1 MTRTERRAFFDRV
14 FADVCEG
21 PGRLPANL
29 RKAAA
34 TGAALLG
41 AAAQA
46 LTLRIREAARLVT
59 DADVEAARAEG
70 LDDDQLYELA
80 VATSLGES
88 RRRLDAV
95 ARALKEGR

>member
-1 MTRTERRAFFDRV
+1 MTRAERRAFFDEL

-21 PGRLPANL
+21 PGRLAANH

-34 TGAALLG
+34 TGAPLPG
-41 AAAQA
+41 AAAEA
-46 LTLRIREAARLVT
+46 LARRIREAAHLVT

-70 LDDDQLYELA
+70 LDDDQLYDLA
-80 VATSLGES
+80 VAASLGES

-95 ARALKEGR
+95 ARALEEGR